1 MRKYGFALCS
11 AASPVPV
18 TCSGVFDL
26 ENDKKGMGYKMG
38 KQGFWHENENYID
51 SIMNTVNTLAKDT
64 YIYILHLKQ
73 DKAWF
78 SETAKAYFGI
88 QDTYV
93 SDHFEMMRDL
103 IHPYDF
109 WEYEEG
115 IPQRMQGKNLDM
127 ELCVR
132 MKEASGE
139 YHMFSIHTDI
149 VTDEKHSETYL
160 LVLLH
165 NENVLPGID
174 ALTDLYSQARFMT
187 DLETE
192 IGKKEPFAVLMIKL
206 ERFNNLNIIY
216 GNDFTSQILKETALQ
231 FIYMMDGDS
240 AVYRLDGPKFGFILR
255 GCGRDK
261 LLAFEQALRDK
272 LANGIQVNNNRV
284 TLKICAGAI
293 LIEQYDGKAD
303 SLSSKAAYAL
313 GHSETEHQGKMI
325 IFNDEVRTSKNVDLE
340 LMRVIHQSVRE
351 GCEGFYVEYQPIV
364 ESGTGRIIGAEALVR
379 WRREPYGTVPPGMFI
394 EWMETDPG
402 MYELGNYVLQTAL
415 RETVEMLDI
424 LPEFMLNVNV
434 SARQM
439 ERKEFRAE
447 VLRILERTGFPASH
461 LCLEL
466 TERCKDMPLEAI
478 KKEVEF
484 FQGYGIRMAMDDYG
498 TGSASSGIV
507 LHAPMDEIK
516 LDMSFIRGITEDAKK
531 QAMVR
536 TIVDFAN
543 SSGMCT
549 CLEGVETEELQN
561 YLRRYKAT
569 WFQGYYYSKPV
580 EIKKLRELVHVT

>member
-1 MRKYGFALCS
+1 
-11 AASPVPV
+11 
-18 TCSGVFDL
+18 
-26 ENDKKGMGYKMG
+26 MGE
-38 KQGFWHENENYID
+38 QEFWHDNENYID
-51 SIMNTVNTLAKDT
+51 TVMNKLNMLAEDT

-73 DKAWF
+73 NKAWF
-78 SETAKAYFGI
+78 SETAKAYFGL

-93 SDHFEMMRDL
+93 SDHYEIMRSL
-103 IHPYDF
+103 IHPDDL
-109 WEYEEG
+109 WEYEEA
-115 IPQRMQGKNLDM
+115 IPQRVQGENLDR

-132 MKEASGE
+132 MKGASEE

-149 VTDEKHSETYL
+149 VTDEKNSQEYL
-160 LVLLH
+160 LILLH
-165 NENVLPGID
+165 NENVLPRID
-174 ALTDLYSQARFMT
+174 ALTDLYSQARFAV
-187 DLETE
+187 DLETVIE
-192 IGKKEPFAVLMIKL
+192 KKQPFAVLMIKL

-216 GNDFTSQILKETALQ
+216 GNDFTNQLLKETALQ
-231 FIYMMDGDS
+231 FIYMMDENS
-240 AVYRLDGPKFGFILR
+240 AVYRLDGPKFGFILK
-255 GCGRDK
+255 GCDRKD
-261 LLAFEQALRDK
+261 LISFEQTLRDK
-272 LANGIQVNNNRV
+272 LAKGLRVNNKQI

-303 SLSSKAAYAL
+303 SLTSKAAYAL
-313 GHSETEHQGKMI
+313 GHSETEHQGKLI

-364 ESGTGRIIGAEALVR
+364 ISGTGRIIGAEALVR
-379 WRREPYGTVPPGMFI
+379 WRREPYGTVPPGRFI

-415 RETVEMLDI
+415 QETVGLLSV
-424 LPEFMLNVNV
+424 LPEFVLNVNV

-439 ERKEFRAE
+439 EREEFRAE
-447 VLRILERTGFPASH
+447 VLRILKQTEFPASH

-466 TERCKDMPLEAI
+466 TERCKDMPLETI

-516 LDMSFIRGITEDAKK
+516 LDMSFIRGITEDVKK

-536 TIVDFAN
+536 SIVEFAN
-543 SSGMCT
+543 SCGMST

-561 YLRRYKAT
+561 YLRLYQAT
-569 WFQGYYYSKPV
+569 WFQGYFYSRPV
-580 EIKKLRELVHVT
+580 EIGKLREMVQG

>member
-1 MRKYGFALCS
+1 MAEMR
-11 AASPVPV
+11 
-18 TCSGVFDL
+18 
-26 ENDKKGMGYKMG
+26 E
-38 KQGFWHENENYID
+38 QGFWHENESYID
-51 SIMNTVNTLAKDT
+51 SVMNKVNMLAEDT

-73 DKAWF
+73 NRAWF

-88 QDTYV
+88 RDTYAL
-93 SDHFEMMRDL
+93 DHYAVMREL
-103 IHPYDF
+103 IHPDDL

-115 IPQRMQGKNLDM
+115 IPQRVEGKNLDR

-132 MKEASGE
+132 MRDVSGT

-149 VTDEKHSETYL
+149 VTDEKNAEAYL
-160 LVLLH
+160 LILLH
-165 NENVLPGID
+165 NENVLPRID
-174 ALTDLYSQARFMT
+174 ALTDLYSQARFVA
-187 DLETE
+187 DLETTIE
-192 IGKKEPFAVLMIKL
+192 KKEPFAVLMVKL
-206 ERFNNLNIIY
+206 ERFTNLNIIY
-216 GNDFTSQILKETALQ
+216 GNDFTNQILKETALQ
-231 FIYMMDGDS
+231 LIYMMDENS
-240 AVYRLDGPKFGFILR
+240 AVYRLDGPKFGFILK
-255 GCGRDK
+255 GCDRER
-261 LLAFEQALRDK
+261 LILFEQTLRDTLSK
-272 LANGIQVNNNRV
+272 GIHVNNRQI

-303 SLSSKAAYAL
+303 ALSSKAAYAL
-313 GHSETEHQGKMI
+313 GHSEAEHQGKLI
-325 IFNDEVRTSKNVDLE
+325 IFNDEVRISKSVNLE
-340 LMRVIHQSVRE
+340 LMKVIHQSVRE

-364 ESGTGRIIGAEALVR
+364 VAGTGRIIGAEALVR

-394 EWMETDPG
+394 EWMETDPA

-415 RETVEMLDI
+415 RETVELLSV
-424 LPEFMLNVNV
+424 LPEFVLNVNV

-439 ERKEFRAE
+439 EREKFRTE
-447 VLRILERTGFPASH
+447 VLRILERTKFPSNH

-478 KKEVEF
+478 KREVEF

-531 QAMVR
+531 QAMVKS
-536 TIVDFAN
+536 IVEFAN
-543 SSGMCT
+543 SSGMST

-561 YLRRYKAT
+561 YLRGYQAT
-569 WFQGYYYSKPV
+569 WFQGYYYSKPI
-580 EIKKLRELVHVT
+580 EIRKFRELVQECYAAR

>member
-1 MRKYGFALCS
+1 
-11 AASPVPV
+11 
-18 TCSGVFDL
+18 
-26 ENDKKGMGYKMG
+26 MGEQK
-38 KQGFWHENENYID
+38 FWHDNESYIV
-51 SIMNTVNTLAKDT
+51 SVINTVNMLAEDT

-73 DKAWF
+73 NKAWF
-78 SETAKAYFGI
+78 SETAKAYFGL

-93 SDHFEMMRDL
+93 SDHYEIMRSL
-103 IHPYDF
+103 IHPDDL
-109 WEYEEG
+109 WEYEEA
-115 IPQRMQGKNLDM
+115 IPQRVQGENLDR

-132 MKEASGE
+132 MKGASEE

-149 VTDEKHSETYL
+149 VTDEKNSQEYL
-160 LVLLH
+160 LILLH
-165 NENVLPGID
+165 NENVLPRID
-174 ALTDLYSQARFMT
+174 ALTDLYSQARFAV
-187 DLETE
+187 DLETVIE
-192 IGKKEPFAVLMIKL
+192 KKQPFAVLMIKL

-216 GNDFTSQILKETALQ
+216 GNDFTNQLLKETALQ
-231 FIYMMDGDS
+231 FIYMMDENS
-240 AVYRLDGPKFGFILR
+240 AVYRLVGPKFGFILK
-255 GCGRDK
+255 GCDRKD
-261 LLAFEQALRDK
+261 LISFEQTLRDK
-272 LANGIQVNNNRV
+272 LAKGLRVNNKQI

-303 SLSSKAAYAL
+303 SLTSKAAYAL
-313 GHSETEHQGKMI
+313 GHSETEHQGKLI

-364 ESGTGRIIGAEALVR
+364 ISGTGRIIGAEALVR
-379 WRREPYGTVPPGMFI
+379 WRREPYGTVPPGRFI

-415 RETVEMLDI
+415 QETVGLLSV
-424 LPEFMLNVNV
+424 LPEFVLNVNV

-439 ERKEFRAE
+439 EREEFRAE
-447 VLRILERTGFPASH
+447 VLRILKQTEFPASH

-466 TERCKDMPLEAI
+466 TERCKDMPLETI

-516 LDMSFIRGITEDAKK
+516 LDMSFIRGITEDVKK
-531 QAMVR
+531 QAMVKS
-536 TIVDFAN
+536 IVEFAN
-543 SSGMCT
+543 SCGMST

-561 YLRRYKAT
+561 YLRIYQAT
-569 WFQGYYYSKPV
+569 WFQGYYYSKPI
-580 EIKKLRELVHVT
+580 EIGKLWELVQA

>member
-1 MRKYGFALCS
+1 MKIIRK
-11 AASPVPV
+11 
-18 TCSGVFDL
+18 DL
-26 ENDKKGMGYKMG
+26 SVKMG
-38 KQGFWHENENYID
+38 EQKFWHDNESYIV
-51 SIMNTVNTLAKDT
+51 SVINTVNMLAEDT

-73 DKAWF
+73 NKAWF
-78 SETAKAYFGI
+78 SETAKAYFGL

-93 SDHFEMMRDL
+93 SDHYEIMRSL
-103 IHPYDF
+103 IHPDDL
-109 WEYEEG
+109 WEYEEA
-115 IPQRMQGKNLDM
+115 IPQRVQGENLDR

-132 MKEASGE
+132 MKGASEE

-149 VTDEKHSETYL
+149 VTDEKNSQEYL
-160 LVLLH
+160 LILLH
-165 NENVLPGID
+165 NENVLPRID
-174 ALTDLYSQARFMT
+174 ALTDLYSQARFAV
-187 DLETE
+187 DLETVIE
-192 IGKKEPFAVLMIKL
+192 KKQPFAVLMIKL

-216 GNDFTSQILKETALQ
+216 GNDFTNQLLKETALQ
-231 FIYMMDGDS
+231 FIYMMDENS
-240 AVYRLDGPKFGFILR
+240 AVYRLDGPKFGFILK
-255 GCGRDK
+255 GCDRKD
-261 LLAFEQALRDK
+261 LISFEQTLRDK
-272 LANGIQVNNNRV
+272 LAKGLRVNNKQI

-303 SLSSKAAYAL
+303 SLTSKAAYAL
-313 GHSETEHQGKMI
+313 GHSETEHQGKLI

-364 ESGTGRIIGAEALVR
+364 ISGTGRIIGAEALVR
-379 WRREPYGTVPPGMFI
+379 WRREPYGTVPPGRFI

-415 RETVEMLDI
+415 QETVGLLSV
-424 LPEFMLNVNV
+424 LPEFVLNVNV

-439 ERKEFRAE
+439 EREEFRAE
-447 VLRILERTGFPASH
+447 VLRILKQTEFPASH

-466 TERCKDMPLEAI
+466 TERCKDMPLETI

-516 LDMSFIRGITEDAKK
+516 LDMSFIRGITEDVKK
-531 QAMVR
+531 QAMVKS
-536 TIVDFAN
+536 IVEFAN
-543 SSGMCT
+543 SCGMST

-561 YLRRYKAT
+561 YLRIYQAT
-569 WFQGYYYSKPV
+569 WFQGYYYSKPI
-580 EIKKLRELVHVT
+580 EIGKLWELVQA

>member
-1 MRKYGFALCS
+1 
-11 AASPVPV
+11 
-18 TCSGVFDL
+18 
-26 ENDKKGMGYKMG
+26 MGE
-38 KQGFWHENENYID
+38 QGFWHENESYID
-51 SIMNTVNTLAKDT
+51 SVMNKVNMLAEDT

-73 DKAWF
+73 QNRAWF

-93 SDHFEMMRDL
+93 SNHYEIMRDL
-103 IHPYDF
+103 IHPVDL

-115 IPQRMQGKNLDM
+115 IPPRTQGKDLDR

-132 MKEASGE
+132 IKNASGE

-149 VTDEKHSETYL
+149 VTDEKNEESYL
-160 LVLLH
+160 LILLH
-165 NENVLPGID
+165 NENVLPKID
-174 ALTDLYSQARFMT
+174 ALTDLYSKARFVT
-187 DLETE
+187 DLEAAIE
-192 IGKKEPFAVLMIKL
+192 NKEPFAVLMIKL

-216 GNDFTSQILKETALQ
+216 GNDFTNQLLKETALQ
-231 FIYMMDGDS
+231 FIYMMNENS

-255 GCGRDK
+255 GCGREK
-261 LLAFEQALRDK
+261 LLVFEQALRDK
-272 LANGIQVNNNRV
+272 MAKGIYINNTQI
-284 TLKICAGAI
+284 TLKVCAGAI
-293 LIEQYDGKAD
+293 LIDQYDGRAD

-313 GHSETEHQGKMI
+313 GHSETDHQGRLI

-340 LMRVIHQSVRE
+340 LMKVIHQSVSE
-351 GCEGFYVEYQPIV
+351 GCKGFYVEYQPIV
-364 ESGTGRIIGAEALVR
+364 VSETGRIIGAEALVR

-394 EWMETDPG
+394 EWMEKDPE

-415 RETVEMLDI
+415 QETVGLLEI
-424 LPEFMLNVNV
+424 LPEFVLNVNV

-439 ERKEFRAE
+439 EREEFHSE
-447 VLRILERTGFPASH
+447 VLRMLEQTKFPASH

-466 TERCKDMPLEAI
+466 TERCKDMPLEVI
-478 KKEVEF
+478 KREVEF
-484 FQGYGIRMAMDDYG
+484 FQRYGIRMAMDDYG

-531 QAMVR
+531 QAMVKA
-536 TIVDFAN
+536 IVEFAN
-543 SSGMCT
+543 SSGMST

-561 YLRRYKAT
+561 YLRRYQAT
-569 WFQGYYYSKPV
+569 WFQGYYYSKPI
-580 EIKKLRELVHVT
+580 EINSFWELVRN

>member
-1 MRKYGFALCS
+1 M
-11 AASPVPV
+11 
-18 TCSGVFDL
+18 
-26 ENDKKGMGYKMG
+26 E
-38 KQGFWHENENYID
+38 KQRFWNENENYID
-51 SIMNTVNTLAKDT
+51 SVMNKVNMLAEDT
-64 YIYILHLKQ
+64 YIYMLHLKQ
-73 DKAWF
+73 NRAWF
-78 SETAKAYFGI
+78 SETAKTYFGI
-88 QDTYV
+88 SDTYS
-93 SDHFEMMRDL
+93 SDHYEIMRGL
-103 IHPYDF
+103 IHPDDL

-115 IPQRMQGKNLDM
+115 IPPRTQGKDLDR

-132 MKEASGE
+132 IREASGE

-149 VTDEKHSETYL
+149 VADEKNKEDYL
-160 LVLLH
+160 LILLH
-165 NENVLPGID
+165 NENVLPKID
-174 ALTDLYSQARFMT
+174 ALTDLYSQARFVT

-192 IGKKEPFAVLMIKL
+192 IEKKEPFAALMIKL

-216 GNDFTSQILKETALQ
+216 GNDFTNQLLKETALQ
-231 FIYMMDGDS
+231 FIYMMDENS

-255 GCGRDK
+255 GGDRKK
-261 LLAFEQALRDK
+261 LLTFEQKVRDRLTK
-272 LANGIQVNNNRV
+272 GIHVNNKQI

-303 SLSSKAAYAL
+303 SLSSKVTYAL
-313 GHSETEHQGKMI
+313 GHSETDHQGKLI

-340 LMRVIHQSVRE
+340 LMKVIHQSVRG

-364 ESGTGRIIGAEALVR
+364 VSETGRIIGAEALVR
-379 WRREPYGTVPPGMFI
+379 WRREPYGIVPPGMFI

-415 RETVEMLDI
+415 GETVELLTI
-424 LPEFMLNVNV
+424 LPEFVLNVNV

-439 ERKEFRAE
+439 EREEFRKE
-447 VLRILERTGFPASH
+447 VLRILEQTEFSPDH

-466 TERCKDMPLEAI
+466 TERCRDMPLDVI

-516 LDMSFIRGITEDAKK
+516 LDMSFIRGITEDVKK

-536 TIVDFAN
+536 SIVEFAN
-543 SSGMCT
+543 NCGMST

-561 YLRRYKAT
+561 YLRLYQAT
-569 WFQGYYYSKPV
+569 WFQGYYYSKPI
-580 EIKKLRELVHVT
+580 EIGKLKELIKGQLYRS